1 MLQFSAA
8 FSDYLK
14 ERNWNEQKDP
24 TTFNFATIHYLQAQ
38 RSTLKDRHGCTG
50 TGTTQ
55 GHHDDGGTT

>member
-50 TGTTQ
+50 TGTT
-55 GHHDDGGTT
+55 